1 MRIYNYCFYRLVR
14 MWIRL
19 GFADDYGYRTKKS
32 MDSIFLSSMAM
43 VSLIQL
49 SNINTLLM
57 IPVMLLHKQIS
68 QNILV
73 CIAVAIVVVNI
84 FVLNKR
90 LLFDKCKTR
99 WKDEPKEVSAK
110 RKWLAII
117 FFVLSVV
124 MLFVS
129 GKIVYTPHSITIP
142 YWGN

>member
-73 CIAVAIVVVNI
+73 CIAVAIVVINI
-84 FVLNKR
+84 FMLNAR
-90 LLFDKCKTR
+90 RMFDKCEAR
-99 WKDEPKEVSAK
+99 WKDESKEVSAK
-110 RKWLAII
+110 RKWLAIT
-117 FFVLSVV
+117 FFVLSLV

-129 GKIVYTPHSITIP
+129 GKFVYTPHSITIP
-142 YWGN
+142 YWG

>member
-1 MRIYNYCFYRLVR
+1 

-73 CIAVAIVVVNI
+73 CIAVAIVVINI
-84 FVLNKR
+84 FMLNAR
-90 LLFDKCKTR
+90 RMFDKCETR
-99 WKDEPKEVSAK
+99 WKDESKEVSAK
-110 RKWLAII
+110 RKWLAIT
-117 FFVLSVV
+117 FFVLSLV

-129 GKIVYTPHSITIP
+129 GKFVYTPHSITIP
-142 YWGN
+142 YWG